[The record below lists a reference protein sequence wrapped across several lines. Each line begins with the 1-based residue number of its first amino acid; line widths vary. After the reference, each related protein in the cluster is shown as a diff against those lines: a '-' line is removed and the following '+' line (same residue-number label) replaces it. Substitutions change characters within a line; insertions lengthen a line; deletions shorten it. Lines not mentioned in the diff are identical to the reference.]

1 MTDDNPK
8 QLLKPLFWVGSAR
21 KDYATFP
28 PEVQDDVGYVLYFAQ
43 LGRTHADAKPLKG
56 FGDASVVEVVSSY
69 DGDAFRTVYTVRF
82 ENAIYVLHAFKKKSK
97 AGAATP
103 KQEIELVHKR
113 LKVAKAHHIERVRKP

>member
-1 MTDDNPK
+1 MATAGPN
-8 QLLKPLFWVGSAR
+8 QLLKSLFWVGSAR

-28 PEVQDDVGYVLYFAQ
+28 PDLQDDVGYVLYLAQ
-43 LGRTHADAKPLKG
+43 LGRAHADAKPLKG
-56 FGDASVVEVVSSY
+56 FGDASVAEVVSSF
-69 DGDAFRTVYTVRF
+69 DGDAFRTAYTVRF